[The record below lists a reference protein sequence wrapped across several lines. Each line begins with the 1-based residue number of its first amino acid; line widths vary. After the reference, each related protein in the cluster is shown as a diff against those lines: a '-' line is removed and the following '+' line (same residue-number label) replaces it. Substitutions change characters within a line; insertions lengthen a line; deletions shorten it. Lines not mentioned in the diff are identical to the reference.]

1 MINENKILTLANMTG
16 KIALQSG
23 AETYRVED
31 IISRIC
37 KHYGLNAQCFVSI
50 TCIITSVRNYKG
62 ELFSSVERVS
72 SRTTNLNKVHAI
84 NQLVRDL
91 KKHSFESFTKEVVK
105 IDREVP
111 YPKYMYFLSYC
122 FGAFFFALLFRGG
135 IRDAL
140 SAFVGGGII
149 FLISDFANRLQT
161 NTFFLNT
168 LGGFF
173 CTLLSYLSVQIG
185 FTETVS
191 YSTIGTIM
199 LLVPGIAL
207 TNAIRDLVAGDLL
220 SGISRAVEAFLVG
233 AALASGTGFALFL
246 ILKLGEM

>member
-1 MINENKILTLANMTG
+1 MIDENKILTLANMTG

-50 TCIITSVRNYKG
+50 TCIITSVRNHKG

-72 SRTTNLNKVHAI
+72 SRTTNLNKVHSI

-91 KKHSFESFTKEVVK
+91 KKYNFDEFTKEVIK
-105 IDREVP
+105 INREVT
-111 YPKYMYFLSYC
+111 YPNCIYFLSYC
-122 FGAFFFALLFRGG
+122 LGAFFFALLFKGS

-140 SAFVGGGII
+140 VAFIGGGII
-149 FLISDFANRLQT
+149 FFISYFANKLQT

-173 CTLLSYLSVQIG
+173 CTLFSYFGVKIG

-207 TNAIRDLVAGDLL
+207 TNAIRDLVVGDLL
-220 SGISRAVEAFLVG
+220 SGISRAVEAFLIGV
-233 AALASGTGFALFL
+233 ALASGTGFALFL
-246 ILKLGEM
+246 ILKLGEL

>member
-1 MINENKILTLANMTG
+1 MINENKILALANMTG
-16 KIALQSG
+16 RIALQSG

-62 ELFSSVERVS
+62 EIFSSVERVS
-72 SRTTNLNKVHAI
+72 TRTTNLNKVHAI

-111 YPKYMYFLSYC
+111 YNKFIYFLAHC
-122 FGAFFFALLFRGG
+122 FGALSFALLFRGG
-135 IRDAL
+135 IRDAIAAL
-140 SAFVGGGII
+140 IGGGII
-149 FLISDFANRLQT
+149 FLISDFANKLQT
-161 NTFFLNT
+161 NSFFLNT
-168 LGGFF
+168 LGGFI
-173 CTLLSYLSVQIG
+173 CTLFSYFCVEIG

-207 TNAIRDLVAGDLL
+207 TNAIRDLVVGDLL
-220 SGISRAVEAFLVG
+220 SGMSRAVEAFLVG

-246 ILKLGEM
+246 ILKLGEV

>member
-1 MINENKILTLANMTG
+1 MINENKILTLANITG
-16 KIALQSG
+16 RIALQSG

-37 KHYGLNAQCFVSI
+37 KHYGLNTQCFVSI

-72 SRTTNLNKVHAI
+72 SRTTNLNKVHSI

-91 KKHSFESFTKEVVK
+91 KKYDFDSFAKEVVK
-105 IDREVP
+105 IDKEVP
-111 YPKYMYFLSYC
+111 YNKTIYFLAHA

-135 IRDAL
+135 INDAL
-140 SAFVGGGII
+140 TAFVGGGLI

-161 NTFFLNT
+161 NSFFLNT
-168 LGGFF
+168 LGGFT
-173 CTLLSYLSVQIG
+173 CTLSSYLSVKIG
-185 FTETVS
+185 FTDTVS
-191 YSTIGTIM
+191 FSTIGTIM

-220 SGISRAVEAFLVG
+220 SGMSRAVEAFLVG
-233 AALASGTGFALFL
+233 AALAAGTGFALFL
-246 ILKLGEM
+246 ILKLGEI

>member
-50 TCIITSVRNYKG
+50 TCIITSVRNHKG

-72 SRTTNLNKVHAI
+72 ARTTNLNKVHAI

-91 KKHSFESFTKEVVK
+91 KKHNFESFTEEVIR
-105 IDREVP
+105 IDREIP
-111 YPKYMYFLSYC
+111 YNKTIYFLAHC
-122 FGAFFFALLFRGG
+122 FGAFSFALLCKGG
-135 IRDAL
+135 LNDAIT
-140 SAFVGGGII
+140 AFIGGGII

-168 LGGFF
+168 LGGFA
-173 CTLLSYLSVQIG
+173 CTLLAYLSVQIG

-207 TNAIRDLVAGDLL
+207 TNGVRDLVAGDLL
-220 SGISRAVEAFLVG
+220 SGMSRAVEAFLVG
-233 AALASGTGFALFL
+233 VALASGTGFALFL
-246 ILKLGEM
+246 ILKLEGI

>member
-1 MINENKILTLANMTG
+1 MVNENKILTLANLTG

-50 TCIITSVRNYKG
+50 TCIITSVRNHKG

-72 SRTTNLNKVHAI
+72 SRTTNLNKVHSI

-91 KKHSFESFTKEVVK
+91 KKYDFDEFYKEVIAINK
-105 IDREVP
+105 EVP
-111 YPKYMYFLSYC
+111 YNKFIYFLAYC
-122 FGAFFFALLFRGG
+122 FGAFFFCLLFKGG
-135 IRDAL
+135 IKDSL

-149 FLISDFANRLQT
+149 FLISDFANKLQT

-173 CTLLSYLSVQIG
+173 CTLFSYFAVKIG
-185 FTETVS
+185 FAETVS
-191 YSTIGTIM
+191 HSTIGTIM

-220 SGISRAVEAFLVG
+220 SGMSRAVEALLVG
-233 AALASGTGFALFL
+233 AALAAGTGFALFL
-246 ILKLGEM
+246 ILKLGEI